1 MLSEVSRV
9 QAVEL
14 LAARD
19 SASADL
25 YMVYAGV
32 DCVDIWAA
40 GQYLR
45 IPMKAATRS
54 EGKRPA
60 IPIES
65 GHPPDRSEATTRG
78 RSLGLCCTCFSVG

>member
-1 MLSEVSRV
+1 MRRLQVEESLVERLEV
-9 QAVEL
+9 
-14 LAARD
+14 
-19 SASADL
+19 
-25 YMVYAGV
+25 
-32 DCVDIWAA
+32 
-40 GQYLR
+40 R